1 MAQTASQNAVGKR
14 MGSSAKKMKSLK
26 RIRKRQHRCFELAMK
41 AMLDEPGADRFTLVH
56 GNVAPGSLRY
66 AHAWIELGDGCI
78 YDAVT
83 DTYEPTDQFMAKN
96 RAVVEHRYSRLEA
109 CLVCGV
115 AHVWGPWT
123 DDERRD
129 AEARYLA

>member
-1 MAQTASQNAVGKR
+1 MTETASQNGLGKR
-14 MGSSAKKMKSLK
+14 MGSGAVKSLK
-26 RIRKRQHRCFELAMK
+26 RIRKRQHRCFELALK

-56 GNVAPGSLRY
+56 GSVAPASLRY
-66 AHAWIELGDGCI
+66 EHAWIELGDGRI

-83 DTYEPTDQFMAKN
+83 DTYEPTDQFMAEN
-96 RAVVEHRYSRLEA
+96 RAVVEYRYSRLEA
-109 CLVCGV
+109 CRVCGV